1 MGKKNNDFQPVR
13 WTRHFSAPPQSGILS
28 DAVGYMYYLLAMEK
42 YPRQDRKP
50 LVAPVLHQSNI

>member
-42 YPRQDRKP
+42 YPGRIVS
-50 LVAPVLHQSNI
+50 LW